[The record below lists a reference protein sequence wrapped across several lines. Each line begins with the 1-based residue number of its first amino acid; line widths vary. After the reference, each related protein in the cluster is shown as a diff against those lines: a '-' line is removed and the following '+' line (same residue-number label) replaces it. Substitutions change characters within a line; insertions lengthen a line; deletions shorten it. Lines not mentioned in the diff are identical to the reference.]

1 MPSEDTAKEVGTAAL
16 LGAVVSGGHW
26 GALASVRGQAMGDE
40 GRHDQREI
48 GIVVCLRQ
56 FLR

>member
-48 GIVVCLRQ
+48 GIVVC
-56 FLR
+56 